1 MAGCP
6 YTWVRGFFSS
16 GSKQDLDPSRPA
28 SNLMVRVVKAGE
40 ERVRVA
46 LPARSARWLIDLIP
60 DDVVARIREEDIPLE
75 ALALDLSQQGVLYPR
90 EIFTLQEAHRSVQI
104 WLE

>member
-16 GSKQDLDPSRPA
+16 GAKSQTDPSRPA
-28 SNLMVRVVKAGE
+28 SNLMVRVVKSGE

-90 EIFTLQEAHRSVQI
+90 EIFTLQESHRSVQI

>member
-16 GSKQDLDPSRPA
+16 GAKRDADPSRPA

-90 EIFTLQEAHRSVQI
+90 EIFTLQESHRSVQI